1 MLPLCIDYVLLL
13 LNHSDPLMSSDLVS
27 NV

>member
-13 LNHSDPLMSSDLVS
+13 LNHSDPLMSSDLVC